1 MLSIEDCREHL
12 GNDGKDL
19 SDEELEKLRDSLYQ
33 LSEIILDDYLES
45 LKQDRETQ

>member
-12 GNDGKDL
+12 GSDGKDL

-33 LSEIILDDYLES
+33 LAELALEDYFRS
-45 LKQDRETQ
+45 IDTRF